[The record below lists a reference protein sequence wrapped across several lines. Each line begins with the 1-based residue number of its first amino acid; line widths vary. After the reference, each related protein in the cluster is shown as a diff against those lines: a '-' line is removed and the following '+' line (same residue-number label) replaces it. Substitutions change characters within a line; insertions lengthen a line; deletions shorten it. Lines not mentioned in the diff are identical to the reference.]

1 MNYELNSISLWNG
14 FCSSCCWML
23 IMIPSGF
30 SFCISH
36 GDDVPCLLVDGHL
49 AKITRVD
56 LFFIFQ
62 QWWKISKLDLR
73 TIGNLFEVVKK
84 SKQFISVRRKNLTKK
99 FCTKKQR
106 KKMWLYWPFSTTVN
120 NQDLKR
126 KMWGIDAPGKWS
138 FACALS
144 SNCSVVRNEFSIKT
158 SSRLF
163 WHVGGFLTH
172 RDASTINCY
181 LLPTIKAVQS
191 NHYDYDD
198 VFDNRPLL

>member
-73 TIGNLFEVVKK
+73 TIGNLFEVMKKIKTIYFSMQKK
-84 SKQFISVRRKNLTKK
+84 SDKKVLHLKATKQNVTLLAIFNYCEQSGLEEEDVRYWCSWKMI
-99 FCTKKQR
+99 FCLCSIIK
-106 KKMWLYWPFSTTVN
+106 LFSSPEWIFHQN
-120 NQDLKR
+120 
-126 KMWGIDAPGKWS
+126 
-138 FACALS
+138 
-144 SNCSVVRNEFSIKT
+144 
-158 SSRLF
+158 
-163 WHVGGFLTH
+163 FLTTFLT
-172 RDASTINCY
+172 RGGIFDASWCVNY
-181 LLPTIKAVQS
+181 QLLSVAHYQS
-191 NHYDYDD
+191 SS
-198 VFDNRPLL
+198 V